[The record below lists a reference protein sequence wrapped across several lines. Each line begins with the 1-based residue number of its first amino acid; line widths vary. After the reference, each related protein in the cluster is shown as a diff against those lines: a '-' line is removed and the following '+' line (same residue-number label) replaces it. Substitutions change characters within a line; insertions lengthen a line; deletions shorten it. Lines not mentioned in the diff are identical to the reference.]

1 MRTERGLLVR
11 LVCTVS
17 FHRTVVAVTYGHLLR
32 TVAATL
38 FSGSVPQASQRRR
51 ARFSVAPCDRKAQKI
66 PSTTVIGGNLP
77 AEVLKILDK
86 GPKYSY
92 EPAPSRH
99 QYLAM
104 VRDVANRAEEDNPR
118 NVDVYRRGGDLNQ
131 LAEALGINIKTAR
144 SIAATDRQKSLRGGA
159 SKKSLEMTSYS
170 VKLVTQRPAD
180 RNRNRDSRKLYA
192 QWLQSDGPRV
202 CRFYLDETNYNI
214 WCYRNFGRAA
224 KGQPA
229 VHTTTTTKGANLNTM
244 ACIEEPNTEAVFIF
258 DGAAHAR
265 EEQAAL
271 ANSMHSINRLPAY
284 SPFFN
289 PIEKVF
295 SKFKSHLKAYLSE
308 RPDLA
313 LATPQGYD
321 EKRAQAFFAAGRSSA
336 LHAAD
341 TARGLRGL

>member
-1 MRTERGLLVR
+1 MH
-11 LVCTVS
+11 CTVQH
-17 FHRTVVAVTYGHLLR
+17 HRV
-32 TVAATL
+32 
-38 FSGSVPQASQRRR
+38 SVLDR
-51 ARFSVAPCDRKAQKI
+51 A
-66 PSTTVIGGNLP
+66 
-77 AEVLKILDK
+77 
-86 GPKYSY
+86 
-92 EPAPSRH
+92 
-99 QYLAM
+99 
-104 VRDVANRAEEDNPR
+104 R
-118 NVDVYRRGGDLNQ
+118 NVDVYRCGGDLKQ
-131 LAEALGINIKTAR
+131 LAEALSINIKTAR
-144 SIAATDRQKSLRGGA
+144 SIAATDRQKSLRGGG

-214 WCYRNFGRAA
+214 WCSRNFGRAA

-229 VHTTTTTKGANLNTM
+229 VHTTTTTKGANLNIM
-244 ACIEEPNTEAVFIF
+244 ACMSANGVIHWTAVDRVNWAVFNNFLSDVSARLESEEPNTEAVFIF
-258 DGAAHAR
+258 DGAPAHAR
-265 EEQAAL
+265 AEQA

-289 PIEKVF
+289 PIQKVF

-308 RPDLA
+308 RPDLV